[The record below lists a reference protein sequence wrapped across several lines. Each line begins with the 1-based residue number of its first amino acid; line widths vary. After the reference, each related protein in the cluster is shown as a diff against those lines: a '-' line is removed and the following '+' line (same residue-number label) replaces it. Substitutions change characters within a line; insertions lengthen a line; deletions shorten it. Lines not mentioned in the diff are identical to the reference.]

1 MNDFMSN
8 LISGLS
14 TTLIGM
20 LIVFFGLLVQIAV
33 TEIPFFAK
41 AFSLVSL
48 SSTEWLCMIAVSL
61 IPLLMHEIMVLVR
74 RKR

>member
-20 LIVFFGLLVQIAV
+20 LIVFFGLLVLILCITVMHKVMNPGRKEKA
-33 TEIPFFAK
+33 IPEEEK
-41 AFSLVSL
+41 V
-48 SSTEWLCMIAVSL
+48 V
-61 IPLLMHEIMVLVR
+61 V
-74 RKR
+74 